1 MTDTETARLHD
12 EILTGKAEIAKLRD
26 LLTKEN
32 KRANQAIDREETAE
46 QAAEEARAELKHAHA
61 ALARIR
67 QMADHW
73 EQHLPEVIRTP
84 AVVSALR
91 AALDRVSSA
100 VVAPPT
106 DQTALRDRIAD
117 KLTADA
123 YECDGKCGLSE
134 RECYDAHPITFSA
147 MAGGTTHVDGSVTAI
162 ADAVLAVLPTTDR
175 AAVLRDAIDLAREEA
190 HRLEEEVGIE
200 AARGARC
207 VAYLLRKR
215 LAKEQ
220 PLRRLADECPQCGTT
235 GACNGGPC
243 PLRRMAD
250 ETATTEV
257 VPCVR
262 PEPHPAH
269 SHSGLRKGT
278 AVHGRC
284 PGVPAAG
291 ARQSDDPDRIVAYR
305 SRGGRLLR
313 CLAHHPGRE
322 AIDSGDFRP
331 VTADE
336 LPDGGICTYPTSA
349 GSLSLRCGVDVLIP
363 QPAAGA
369 RQDEPVVTVHTAPDL
384 SPAAEDA
391 LGALID
397 VAKQQA
403 TEGWRG
409 ATEVISDAEVQ
420 RLAATGLVGYRQGRG
435 QLLHCLHH
443 KPVPASRW
451 ADFHEVT
458 AEDLPDGGICVHPRC
473 GADLLAVQPAA
484 REDGGAR

>member
-46 QAAEEARAELKHAHA
+46 QAAEEAHAELKHAHA

-106 DQTALRDRIAD
+106 DQTALRDRIAEA
-117 KLTADA
+117 LMRWAERGNSPQYAAMRRPETVRANA
-123 YECDGKCGLSE
+123 YS
-134 RECYDAHPITFSA
+134 R
-147 MAGGTTHVDGSVTAI
+147 

-220 PLRRLADECPQCGTT
+220 PLRRLADQ
-235 GACNGGPC
+235 AQ
-243 PLRRMAD
+243 
-250 ETATTEV
+250 
-257 VPCVR
+257 
-262 PEPHPAH
+262 PEP
-269 SHSGLRKGT
+269 
-278 AVHGRC
+278 
-284 PGVPAAG
+284 G
-291 ARQSDDPDRIVAYR
+291 ARHVHITIRHPDPTTANTAALCIADLV
-305 SRGGRLLR
+305 RG
-313 CLAHHPGRE
+313 E
-322 AIDSGDFRP
+322 YGD
-331 VTADE
+331 
-336 LPDGGICTYPTSA
+336 
-349 GSLSLRCGVDVLIP
+349 SLRLTITTD
-363 QPAAGA
+363 AGA
-369 RQDEPVVTVHTAPDL
+369 RQDGT
-384 SPAAEDA
+384 
-391 LGALID
+391 
-397 VAKQQA
+397 QQ
-403 TEGWRG
+403 
-409 ATEVISDAEVQ
+409 
-420 RLAATGLVGYRQGRG
+420 
-435 QLLHCLHH
+435 
-443 KPVPASRW
+443 
-451 ADFHEVT
+451 
-458 AEDLPDGGICVHPRC
+458 
-473 GADLLAVQPAA
+473 
-484 REDGGAR
+484 